1 MPSFAKWFPSL
12 QPMDQNWLWSTCYTT
27 STCVCVCV
35 FPRIIS
41 INGRGN
47 AVRAVAIKKHFI
59 LQPASQRWNDG
70 DLEHENRVNNEQQR
84 QHIIYAL

>member
-12 QPMDQNWLWSTCYTT
+12 QPMDQIGLWSTCCTT
-27 STCVCVCV
+27 STCVCMCV

-47 AVRAVAIKKHFI
+47 GVRWVAIKKHFI
-59 LQPASQRWNDG
+59 LQPASQPASDG
-70 DLEHENRVNNEQQR
+70 MMEISNTRIE
-84 QHIIYAL
+84 